1 MLHLKK
7 TKSTR
12 NRGNSMINFIFCNIN
27 IKFVINIC
35 VIENKSIN
43 IHAGINVTTYD
54 NNVETT

>member
-1 MLHLKK
+1 
-7 TKSTR
+7 
-12 NRGNSMINFIFCNIN
+12 MINFIFCNIN

-43 IHAGINVTTYD
+43 IHVGINVTTFD